1 MTTVTT
7 VAAVSN
13 GETRPMWQLL
23 FGIVD
28 RPAATLGAVLARR
41 KWYVAVVPLLIVF
54 VCLALLVA
62 ARAPHDAEL
71 ARQQA
76 QRQLDSMP
84 AEQARAAQASGAM
97 DTFTSAPFIL
107 GAGLVTGLFALVIG
121 VVAQAAVLY
130 FGALITGG
138 EVNFGQ
144 VFTMSAWTRLP
155 SAVGDLVQAGFTLAA
170 GRAIQYPGLSTLVAT
185 GDLMKDAR
193 NPMFGLLS
201 GIDLF
206 WLWHL
211 LLVAVG
217 LSVVARFGRVK
228 ATTLTLVYAAL
239 SLALVVLPT
248 LLFGGMSGS

>member
-1 MTTVTT
+1 MTTVE
-7 VAAVSN
+7 AVSN
-13 GETRPMWQLL
+13 GQTRPVWQLL

-28 RPAATLGAVLARR
+28 KPAETLRAVLARR
-41 KWYVAVVPLLIVF
+41 KAWMAVLPLLIVF
-54 VCLALLVA
+54 VCLALLMA

-71 ARQQA
+71 ARQQM
-76 QRQLDSMP
+76 QRQLDSMT
-84 AEQARAAQASGAM
+84 AEQRAQAGGTM
-97 DTFTSAPFIL
+97 DTFTSVPFIL
-107 GAGLVTGLFALVIG
+107 GVGLVTGLLALLIG
-121 VVAQAAVLY
+121 VLAQAAVLY

-155 SAVGDLVQAGFTLAA
+155 SAVGDLVQAGFTFAA

-185 GDLMKDAR
+185 GDLTKDAR
-193 NPMFGLLS
+193 NPLVGLLS
-201 GIDLF
+201 GVDLF

-211 LLVAVG
+211 LLVAIG

-228 ATTLTLVYAAL
+228 STTLTLVYAAL

>member
-1 MTTVTT
+1 MTTVE
-7 VAAVSN
+7 AVSN

-28 RPAATLGAVLARR
+28 KPAATLGAVLARR
-41 KWYVAVVPLLIVF
+41 KWWMAVVPLLIVF
-54 VCLALLVA
+54 VCMALVLA

-71 ARQQA
+71 ARQQV
-76 QRQLDSMP
+76 QRQFESMS
-84 AEQARAAQASGAM
+84 AEQAKAAQAGGAV
-97 DTFTSAPFIL
+97 DTFTSLPFIL
-107 GAGLVTGLFALVIG
+107 GAGLVGGLFALVIG

-185 GDLMKDAR
+185 GDLTKDSR
-193 NPMFGLLS
+193 NPMLSLLA

-217 LSVVARFGRVK
+217 LTVVARFGRVK

-239 SLALVVLPT
+239 SLALVVLPS

>member
-1 MTTVTT
+1 MTTVE
-7 VAAVSN
+7 AVSN
-13 GETRPMWQLL
+13 GETKPMWQLL

-28 RPAATLGAVLARR
+28 KPAATLGAALARR
-41 KWYVAVVPLLIVF
+41 KWWIAVVPLLVVF
-54 VCLALLVA
+54 VCLTLMLA

-71 ARQQA
+71 ARQQT
-76 QRQLDSMP
+76 QRQLESMS
-84 AEQARAAQASGAM
+84 AEQAKAAQAGGVM
-97 DTFTSAPFIL
+97 DTFTSVPVIL
-107 GAGLVTGLFALVIG
+107 AMGVVGGLIALLIG

-155 SAVGDLVQAGFTLAA
+155 SAVSALVQAGFTLAA

-185 GDLMKDAR
+185 GDLTKDGR
-193 NPMFGLLS
+193 NPLVALLG

-211 LLVAVG
+211 LLVVVG
-217 LSVVARFGRVK
+217 LSVVARFGRAK
-228 ATTLTLVYAAL
+228 STALTLVYAAL
-239 SLALVVLPT
+239 SLALVVLPS

>member
-1 MTTVTT
+1 MTTVE
-7 VAAVSN
+7 AVSN
-13 GETRPMWQLL
+13 GETRPVWQLL

-41 KWYVAVVPLLIVF
+41 KWWMAVVPLLIVF
-54 VCLALLVA
+54 VCMALMSA

-71 ARQQA
+71 ARQQT
-76 QRQLDSMP
+76 QRQLESMP
-84 AEQARAAQASGAM
+84 PEQAKAAQAGGVM
-97 DTFTSAPFIL
+97 DTFTSVPVIL
-107 GAGLVTGLFALVIG
+107 AMSVVGGLIALLIG
-121 VVAQAAVLY
+121 VLAQAAVLY

-155 SAVGDLVQAGFTLAA
+155 SAFSALVQAGFTLAA
-170 GRAIQYPGLSTLVAT
+170 GRAIQYPGLSALVAT
-185 GDLMKDAR
+185 GDLMKDGR
-193 NPMFGLLS
+193 NPLLTLLA

-217 LSVVARFGRVK
+217 LSVVARFGRAK
-228 ATTLTLVYAAL
+228 ATVLTLVYAAL
-239 SLALVVLPT
+239 ALALAVLPT

>member
-1 MTTVTT
+1 MTTVE
-7 VAAVSN
+7 AVSN

-28 RPAATLGAVLARR
+28 KPAATLGAVLARR
-41 KWYVAVVPLLIVF
+41 KAWVAIVPLLIVF
-54 VCLALLVA
+54 VCLALLLA

-71 ARQQA
+71 ARQQM
-76 QRQLDSMP
+76 QRQFESMS
-84 AEQARAAQASGAM
+84 AEQAKAAQAGGTL
-97 DTFTSAPFIL
+97 DTFSSVPFIL
-107 GAGLVTGLFALVIG
+107 GVGLAGGLFALLIG

-155 SAVGDLVQAGFTLAA
+155 SAVGDLVQAGFTLVA

-185 GDLMKDAR
+185 GDLTKDGR
-193 NPMFGLLS
+193 NPMVALLG

-211 LLVAVG
+211 LLVVVG

-228 ATTLTLVYAAL
+228 SITLTLVYAAL
-239 SLALVVLPT
+239 SLALVVLPS

>member
-1 MTTVTT
+1 MTTVE
-7 VAAVSN
+7 AVSN

-28 RPAATLGAVLARR
+28 RPAATLRFVLARR
-41 KWYVAVVPLLIVF
+41 KAWIAVVPLLIVF
-54 VCLALLVA
+54 VCLALLLAVT
-62 ARAPHDAEL
+62 APYTVEL
-71 ARQQA
+71 AR
-76 QRQLDSMP
+76 RQMQPQLASMS
-84 AEQARAAQASGAM
+84 AEQAKAV
-97 DTFTSAPFIL
+97 DTFTSLPFIL
-107 GAGLVTGLFALVIG
+107 GSGLVTGLLALVIG

-155 SAVGDLVQAGFTLAA
+155 SAVGDLVQAGFTWAA

-185 GDLMKDAR
+185 GDLTKDGR
-193 NPMFGLLS
+193 NPLVGLLG

-211 LLVAVG
+211 LLVVVG

-228 ATTLTLVYAAL
+228 STALTLIYAAL

>member
-1 MTTVTT
+1 MTTVE
-7 VAAVSN
+7 AVSN
-13 GETRPMWQLL
+13 GETRPVWQLL

-28 RPAATLGAVLARR
+28 RPAATLSAVLARR
-41 KWYVAVVPLLIVF
+41 KWWMAVLPLMIVF
-54 VCLALLVA
+54 VGLAVLLA
-62 ARAPHDAEL
+62 ARAPHLVEL
-71 ARQQA
+71 ARQQM
-76 QRQLDSMP
+76 QRQLDSMS
-84 AEQARAAQASGAM
+84 AEQAKQAGGAM
-97 DTFTSAPFIL
+97 DTFTSLPFIL
-107 GAGLVTGLFALVIG
+107 GAGLVTGLLALVIG

-170 GRAIQYPGLSTLVAT
+170 GRAIDYPGLSTLMAT
-185 GDLMKDAR
+185 GDLMKDGR
-193 NPMFGLLS
+193 SPLYSLLS

-228 ATTLTLVYAAL
+228 ATALTLVYAAL
-239 SLALVVLPT
+239 SLALVVLPS
-248 LLFGGMSGS
+248 LLFGGMAGG